1 MPTRRDGP
9 ELKLIKGAEP
19 RELQVRSPRPAK
31 REPKAPAWLT
41 PPQRK
46 IWDQVTTE
54 LREMEQLFAADAGDL
69 VNYVV
74 VTAHAHRAAQALNE
88 LEAYTYT
95 TVMGGIAAHPLV
107 AVYDRLVAR
116 AHMIAK
122 HLGLNPAGRSAI
134 YGRSTPKANTELAH
148 ADLDLFA

>member
-19 RELQVRSPRPAK
+19 REREVRSPRPAH
-31 REPKAPAWLT
+31 REPTMPGWFT
-41 PPQRK
+41 ETQREV
-46 IWDQVTTE
+46 WDVVIEE
-54 LREMEQLFAADAGDL
+54 LREMGQLFRADTHEI

-74 VTAHAHRAAQALNE
+74 VVSHVHRCAQDLDRLSDYWYA
-88 LEAYTYT
+88 T
-95 TVMGGIAAHPLV
+95 TQGGKASHPLV
-107 AVYDRLVAR
+107 AVFDRLVGR
-116 AHMIAK
+116 AHTLAK

-134 YGRSTPKANTELAH
+134 YGRSVRKDTEIEH

>member
-19 RELQVRSPRPAK
+19 RERETRSPRPAQ
-31 REPKAPAWLT
+31 REPSRPDWFT
-41 PPQRK
+41 HTQCEV
-46 IWDQVTTE
+46 WDVVVEE
-54 LREMEQLFAADAGDL
+54 LREMGQLFRADQHEI

-74 VTAHAHRAAQALNE
+74 VVSHTYRCARNLND
-88 LEAYTYT
+88 LDSYYYD
-95 TVMGGIAAHPLV
+95 TVQGGLASHPLV
-107 AVYDRLVAR
+107 AVFDRLVGR
-116 AHMIAK
+116 AHTLAK

-134 YGRSTPKANTELAH
+134 YGRSVRKENTEIAH